1 MRPDIEHIYAKL
13 LDQKYQKN
21 LFGDLPGFASRDDGY
36 IASCPFHEGAE
47 PTLLIHAERPEY
59 FCFVCSAR
67 GDWLEYMQQIKKMD
81 FNAALLE
88 LAGRSGITV
97 RKEYTLEN
105 WKRDHLQTQLLEQAM
120 TFCKTMLWSSKDNEA
135 LKFLTNRGYTK
146 DEIEGMELGYN
157 DGYDNLCEFLKQ
169 QGFTQYAVQAVLRD
183 ISPKYKIL
191 IPYRDTCG
199 RIAGIAARDISNEGE
214 AAYIFLCGESETRDI
229 PFLMH
234 KARGCETLVIVQGF
248 LDALLA
254 DQAGVQGVVGI
265 ERCGLT
271 KECLDS
277 ILSYHT
283 TEILLAF
290 NNDPS
295 GKKAAI
301 YAQTLLLDRGM
312 RSTIIDLPGSYHDVD
327 EYLRNA
333 CIMEFGRLIEAAT
346 HKNCP

>member
-13 LDQKYQKN
+13 LDHKYQES
-21 LFGDLPGFASRDDGY
+21 LFGDLPQFSSRDAGY

-88 LAGRSGITV
+88 LADQAGITS
-97 RKEYTLEN
+97 RNEYTIDN
-105 WKRDHLQTQLLEQAM
+105 WKRDLLRTQLLEQAM

-146 DEIEGMELGYN
+146 DEIEGMDLGYN
-157 DGYDNLCEFLKQ
+157 PGCENLCSFLKQ
-169 QGFTQYAVQAVLRD
+169 QEFHSETIRTVLQD
-183 ISPKYKIL
+183 VGSEYKVL

-199 RIAGIAARDISNEGE
+199 RLAGIAARDISSEGE
-214 AAYIFLCGESETRDI
+214 AAYTFLCAESEIRDI

-234 KARGCETLVIVQGF
+234 NARGSETLIIVQGF

-254 DQAGVQGVVGI
+254 DQEGVRGVVGI
-265 ERCGLT
+265 GLSGLT
-271 KECLDS
+271 GECLDS

-283 TEILLAF
+283 AEFHLIF
-290 NNDPS
+290 KNDPS
-295 GKKAAI
+295 GKKSAT
-301 YAQTLLLDRGM
+301 YAQALLLDRGM
-312 RSTIIDLPGSYHDVD
+312 RSTIIDLPDSYHDVD

-333 CIMEFGRLIEAAT
+333 CIMEFTKLIEAAVKKT
-346 HKNCP
+346 